1 MGLSH
6 LWFLDY
12 VVIKMSIFG
21 EIIDIWKCIDI
32 IQDSE
37 RMVRECWPIGMESQA
52 EARLKLEG
60 AQAEQSQVL
69 EGAQPNSARNTA
81 LQWNARQSKSV

>member
-37 RMVRECWPIGMESQA
+37 RMLRECWPIGMESQA
-52 EARLKLEG
+52 EARPKLEG
-60 AQAEQSQVL
+60 AQAEHSQSVRRSS
-69 EGAQPNSARNTA
+69 AQLSPQHGTT
-81 LQWNARQSKSV
+81 VEC